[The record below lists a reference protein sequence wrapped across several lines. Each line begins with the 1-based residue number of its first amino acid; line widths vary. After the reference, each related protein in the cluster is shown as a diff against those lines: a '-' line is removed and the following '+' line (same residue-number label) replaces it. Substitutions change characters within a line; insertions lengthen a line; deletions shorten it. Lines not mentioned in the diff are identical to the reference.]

1 MRKKQHAARA
11 LAAVLTASCLAAP
24 TAARAENSNSG
35 SGTRQAI
42 YLGAAVGLG
51 LLALNDIDRSNELGA
66 LAFGAGTL
74 AALWAFQ
81 QERRNNRGDEVEA
94 ATEAYIRR
102 REAASGRIATAA
114 GGGAATLSL
123 LEPAP
128 REWFRAPTV
137 AAGGP
142 SRLSLVSRSTDL
154 QTFRMTYARGIE

>member
-1 MRKKQHAARA
+1 MHKQHATLG
-11 LAAVLTASCLAAP
+11 LAAALTLSCVAAP
-24 TAARAENSNSG
+24 AAHADNSNSG
-35 SGTRQAI
+35 SGTRKAI

-51 LLALNDIDRSNELGA
+51 LLTLADIDRGNEIA
-66 LAFGAGTL
+66 AVAFGAGTL

-102 REAASGRIATAA
+102 REAARGRIAAAA

-128 REWFRAPTV
+128 REWFPAPAVAADRAP
-137 AAGGP
+137 
-142 SRLSLVSRSTDL
+142 RLSLASRSMDL